1 VTRLEIVGEAPPA
14 VVVGDQAPGFE
25 GLLGV
30 DGQRYGL
37 STFAD
42 NPVLVL
48 IFASNRC
55 PTVKAY
61 ESRLRRL
68 VEDYEGSGVQLVGIN
83 SNDPHLYPEESYERM
98 VEFARES
105 GYGFPYLL
113 DEEQRTAR
121 AYGVTRTFHLFV
133 LDSDRRVRYQGRF
146 DDSRLPARVTTHD
159 LRNALDDVIADRPVR
174 VPVTRPF
181 GCSLD
186 YIGAAAGSEAAP
198 R

>member
-1 VTRLEIVGEAPPA
+1 VTSLEIVGEAPPTIG
-14 VVVGDQAPGFE
+14 VGDHAPGFE

-30 DGQRYGL
+30 DGQHYGL
-37 STFAD
+37 STFAGK
-42 NPVLVL
+42 PVLVL

-61 ESRLRRL
+61 EGRLHRL
-68 VEDYEGSGVQLVGIN
+68 AEDYGGSGVQLLAIN
-83 SNDPHLYPEESYERM
+83 SNDPHLYAEESYERM
-98 VEFARES
+98 IEFARES
-105 GYGFPYLL
+105 GYAFPYLL
-113 DEEQRTAR
+113 DDEQRTAR

-133 LDSDRRVRYQGRF
+133 LDVDRNVRYQGRF

-159 LRNALDDVIADRPVR
+159 LRNALDDVLADRPVR

-186 YIGAAAGSEAAP
+186 YVVAEGWTPPP

>member
-1 VTRLEIVGEAPPA
+1 VTSLEIVTEAPPA
-14 VVVGDQAPGFE
+14 VEVGDQAPGFE

-30 DGQRYGL
+30 DGRRYGL
-37 STFAD
+37 SVFAD
-42 NPVLVL
+42 KPVVVL

-61 ESRLRRL
+61 EGRLQAL
-68 VEDYEGSGVQLVGIN
+68 QEDYAALGVQIVAIN

-105 GYGFPYLL
+105 GYAFPYLR
-113 DEEQRTAR
+113 DNDQRTAA

-133 LDSDRRVRYQGRF
+133 LDASRTLRYQGRF
-146 DDSRLPARVTTHD
+146 DDSRLPARVTSHD
-159 LRNALDDVIADRPVR
+159 LRNALDDVLADRPVR
-174 VPVTRPF
+174 LAVTRPF

-186 YIGAAAGSEAAP
+186 YVSPAP
-198 R
+198 AQPST

>member
-1 VTRLEIVGEAPPA
+1 VISLEIVGEAPSA
-14 VVVGDQAPGFE
+14 VEVGDQAPGFE

-42 NPVLVL
+42 KPVLVL

-61 ESRLRRL
+61 EGRLRHL
-68 VEDYEGSGVQLVGIN
+68 QEDYAGSGVQLVAVN

-105 GYGFPYLL
+105 GYAFPYLL
-113 DEEQRTAR
+113 DGEQRTAR
-121 AYGVTRTFHLFV
+121 AYGVTRTFHLFL
-133 LDSDRRVRYQGRF
+133 LDASRRVRYQGRF
-146 DDSRLPARVTTHD
+146 DDSRIPARVTTDD
-159 LRNALDDVIADRPVR
+159 LRNALVDVLSDRPVR
-174 VPVTRPF
+174 VPATRPF

-186 YIGAAAGSEAAP
+186 YVGPGIAGA
-198 R
+198 RT

>member
-1 VTRLEIVGEAPPA
+1 MTSVEIVGETPPA
-14 VVVGDQAPGFE
+14 VEVGDQAPGFE

-42 NPVLVL
+42 KPVLVL

-61 ESRLRRL
+61 ESRLRGL
-68 VEDYEGSGVQLVGIN
+68 VEDYDSSGVQPVAIN

-105 GYGFPYLL
+105 GYAFPYLL
-113 DEEQRTAR
+113 DEEQWTAR
-121 AYGVTRTFHLFV
+121 TYGVTRTFHLFV

-159 LRNALDDVIADRPVR
+159 LWNALDDVLADRPVR

-181 GCSLD
+181 GCTLD
-186 YIGAAAGSEAAP
+186 YVGAAAGAKTAP

>member
-1 VTRLEIVGEAPPA
+1 MTSLEIVGEAPPA
-14 VVVGDQAPGFE
+14 VEIGDRAPGFE

-30 DGQRYGL
+30 DGLRYSL

-42 NPVLVL
+42 KQALVL

-68 VEDYEGSGVQLVGIN
+68 VEDYEGSGVQLVAIN

-105 GYGFPYLL
+105 GYSFPYLL
-113 DEEQRTAR
+113 DDGQRTAR

-133 LDSDRRVRYQGRF
+133 LDASRKVRYQGRF
-146 DDSRLPARVTTHD
+146 DDSRLPARVTTDD
-159 LRNALDDVIADRPVR
+159 LRNALDDVLADRPVR
-174 VPVTRPF
+174 VSVTRPF

-186 YIGAAAGSEAAP
+186 YVDSAAAQP
-198 R
+198 RM

>member
-1 VTRLEIVGEAPPA
+1 VTSLEIVGEAPPA

-30 DGQRYGL
+30 DGHRYGL
-37 STFAD
+37 STFAA

-68 VEDYEGSGVQLVGIN
+68 VEDYEGSGVQLVAIN
-83 SNDPHLYPEESYERM
+83 SNDPHLYPEESYARM

-105 GYGFPYLL
+105 GYAFPYLL
-113 DEEQRTAR
+113 DDEQRTAR

-133 LDSDRRVRYQGRF
+133 LDSDRRVRYHGRF
-146 DDSRLPARVTTHD
+146 DDSRLPARVTTND
-159 LRNALDDVIADRPVR
+159 LRNALDDIIADRPVR
-174 VPVTRPF
+174 VPFTRPF

-186 YIGAAAGSEAAP
+186 YIAASAGSETAP